1 MRNLQVRNADAE
13 RRERRSFRTIELLVS
28 SGPLEEKER
37 ERERERNER
46 ARFDALPTFVS
57 QGKGG

>member
-1 MRNLQVRNADAE
+1 
-13 RRERRSFRTIELLVS
+13 VS
-28 SGPLEEKER
+28 PDPLEEKERER

-46 ARFDALPTFVS
+46 ARFDALPTTFVS